1 MLVARRGRAA
11 GRAADLHGLELL
23 AVGNAAAD
31 VENDFTNGRAH
42 RHFDEARVDHIARQ
56 GEGLRAGALLRADAM
71 VPLHAVFDDERDVGK
86 RLHVVEHRGFSPQAV
101 LNGARGLDARH
112 AAVALD
118 GRSQGA
124 ALAADECARALG
136 NMNAEVKI
144 AAEDMLAEKPCLLRS
159 GNGCF
164 QTVHRQ
170 RIFRAHVNVALVA
183 ADGKTRDHHA
193 LKHAVGVA
201 LHHAAVHE
209 RAGVALVAVADDV
222 FLCALLLARAV
233 PFASGGE
240 TAAAAAAQAGIE
252 NVAADL
258 LVRHL
263 EQRLFKRAV
272 TALGDVLLDVL
283 GVRRAAVSQH
293 HAVLLFIKR
302 DLLLLRIRHAVQ
314 MINKAVDDLA
324 AEDGLFQNFVAVLGL
339 NVNVHHTQRLDV
351 HQRAHLAKAVA
362 AAHFDVQALLLVR
375 VVLQPHIDL
384 QPARFTLGLEIVVNL
399 HCAAGNAAGA
409 RADENGRHLAALR
422 KIMLRLR
429 AQGAEFFS
437 IQLVHACT
445 PSFLRME
452 SSSSIAC
459 SGSILACT
467 SPSTVMT
474 GANPQAPRH
483 ATVSSV
489 KRPSSDVFFFPCS
502 PRYS

>member
-1 MLVARRGRAA
+1 MDKTALRTAAEKYGTPLYLFDLDAFTARAQRVRAAFGSDVHLCYSMKANPFVLRGLPDVFRWVEVCSPGELTICEKLGIPPERILYSGVNKGADDVAR
-11 GRAADLHGLELL
+11 
-23 AVGNAAAD
+23 
-31 VENDFTNGRAH
+31 
-42 RHFDEARVDHIARQ
+42 
-56 GEGLRAGALLRADAM
+56 
-71 VPLHAVFDDERDVGK
+71 
-86 RLHVVEHRGFSPQAV
+86 
-101 LNGARGLDARH
+101 
-112 AAVALD
+112 AVAL
-118 GRSQGA
+118 GA
-124 ALAADECARALG
+124 DLLT
-136 NMNAEVKI
+136 AE
-144 AAEDMLAEKPCLLRS
+144 S
-159 GNGCF
+159 
-164 QTVHRQ
+164 T
-170 RIFRAHVNVALVA
+170 
-183 ADGKTRDHHA
+183 
-193 LKHAVGVA
+193 
-201 LHHAAVHE
+201 LHFE
-209 RAGVALVAVADDV
+209 LI
-222 FLCALLLARAV
+222 C
-233 PFASGGE
+233 
-240 TAAAAAAQAGIE
+240 AAAAAQAGIE

-283 GVRRAAVSQH
+283 GVRRAAISQH

-339 NVNVHHTQRLDV
+339 DVNVHHTQRLDV
-351 HQRAHLAKAVA
+351 HERAHLAEAVA
-362 AAHFDVQALLLVR
+362 AAHLDVQALLLVR

-467 SPSTVMT
+467 SPSTVIT

-489 KRPSSDVFFFPCS
+489 KRPSSEVFFFPCS